1 MTVMSRNVG
10 GLIGMR
16 ERDYRQPS
24 PWLLALALLSS
35 VGVWWEANVG
45 VCVVVC
51 DGLTGHISL
60 CRSPKARHLVWLT
73 EVDGGRLEM
82 SSVDMCWKEKIGSCS
97 DVP

>member
-1 MTVMSRNVG
+1 M
-10 GLIGMR
+10 
-16 ERDYRQPS
+16 
-24 PWLLALALLSS
+24 
-35 VGVWWEANVG
+35 
-45 VCVVVC
+45 VVC

-60 CRSPKARHLVWLT
+60 CRSPKARYLVWLT